1 MTQQSASVL
10 PISEDGVR
18 GSRAVL
24 TPASANELAAPA
36 FEKSVTLPQ
45 PLVSGESFEEE
56 VGVNLPPASPPRVIR
71 IPAIDVEATIIDLGL
86 TDDGSLETPVDFD
99 LAGWWAGGTPAS
111 HPGPTVIVGHVD
123 STKGPAV
130 FFRLRELEPGDEIEV
145 VDDQDNSQTFVVIER
160 HTYDKDAFPTERV
173 YGDTD
178 GPTLRLVTCGGVFD
192 TVARSY
198 ESNIVVYAEVA
209 PLS

>member
-1 MTQQSASVL
+1 MTQQSASVP
-10 PISEDGVR
+10 PISENGAT

-24 TPASANELAAPA
+24 TPTPSGELAAPA
-36 FEKSVTLPQ
+36 FGESVTLPE
-45 PLVSGESFEEE
+45 PLAASESIEDEA
-56 VGVNLPPASPPRVIR
+56 GVVLPPASPPRVVR
-71 IPAIDVEATIIDLGL
+71 IPAIGVEATIIDLGL
-86 TDDGSLETPVDFD
+86 TDDGELETPVDFD

-123 STKGPAV
+123 STDGPAV

-145 VDDQDNSQTFVVIER
+145 VDDQENSRTFIVTER
-160 HTYDKDAFPTERV
+160 QTYDKDEFPTERV
-173 YGDTD
+173 YGETD

-192 TVARSY
+192 RDARSY
-198 ESNIVVYAEVA
+198 ESNVVVYAEVA